1 MIIRTIPARP
11 PLLKPYLRVA
21 AYCRVSSMKE
31 EQCFSLDA
39 QISHY
44 KDLIDGNPQWFFSGV
59 YADRASGRSNRK
71 MKQFQKLLDACRNG
85 KIDLILVKSISRF
98 GRNVLELL
106 IAFRELRERNIDVF
120 FELENM
126 HLKDQKSELQLTVYA
141 SMAQEQSESNSY
153 SIRWGIRKGFI
164 DGSSKFI
171 SRICYGYE
179 HDDHGNLIINP
190 GQAIV
195 VKRIFE
201 MHQSGASLRQI
212 SAFLLANHIPAPR
225 GGQKW
230 HPETLRKL
238 LNNEKYYGHV
248 RLQKTFVSD
257 YFSSKQKT
265 NRGELPSYIVYNAHY
280 PLIDDHNP

>member
-1 MIIRTIPARP
+1 MAVRTIPAKP

-21 AYCRVSSMKE
+21 TYCRVSSLKE
-31 EQCFSLDA
+31 EQRFSLDA
-39 QISHY
+39 QISYY
-44 KDLIDGNPQWFFSGV
+44 KRLIDRNPQWIYSGV
-59 YADRASGRSNRK
+59 YADQASGRSNRK
-71 MKQFQKLLDACRNG
+71 MQQFQKLLRACRNG
-85 KIDLILVKSISRF
+85 EIDLILVKSISRF
-98 GRNVLELL
+98 GRNTLELL
-106 IAFRELRERNIDVF
+106 VAFRELRDRNIDVF

-126 HLKDQKSELQLTVYA
+126 HLNDQKSELLLTVYA

-179 HDDHGNLIINP
+179 HNDHGELIVNP
-190 GQAIV
+190 DQAIV
-195 VKRIFE
+195 VRKIFK
-201 MHQSGASLRQI
+201 MHQSGVSLRRI
-212 SAFLLANHIPAPR
+212 SNFLFANHIPAPR

-230 HPETLRKL
+230 CPETIRKL

-265 NRGELPSYIVYNAHY
+265 NRGELPSYIVYNAHHSI
-280 PLIDDHNP
+280 IDDHSL

>member
-1 MIIRTIPARP
+1 MAVRTIPAKP

-21 AYCRVSSMKE
+21 AYCRVSSSKE
-31 EQCFSLDA
+31 EQRFSLDA
-39 QISHY
+39 QISYY
-44 KDLIDGNPQWFFSGV
+44 KQLIDGNPQWIYSGV
-59 YADRASGRSNRK
+59 YADQASGRSNRK
-71 MKQFQKLLDACRNG
+71 MQQFQKLLRACRNG
-85 KIDLILVKSISRF
+85 EIDLILVKSISRF
-98 GRNVLELL
+98 GRNTLELL
-106 IAFRELRERNIDVF
+106 VAFRELRDRNIDVF

-126 HLKDQKSELQLTVYA
+126 HLKDQKSELLLTVYA
-141 SMAQEQSESNSY
+141 SMTQEQSESNSY

-164 DGSSKFI
+164 DGSSKLI

-248 RLQKTFVSD
+248 LLQKTYVYD
-257 YFSSKQKT
+257 YFSSKQRA
-265 NRGELPSYIVYNAHY
+265 NRGELPRYVVYNTHS
-280 PLIDDHNP
+280 PIIESQG